1 MCCRRVSENLVYSTS
16 WYHMYVLTP
25 YRTALED
32 IMSVDKDMA
41 DLVLQHRANVRAA
54 WAQKTGM

>member
-1 MCCRRVSENLVYSTS
+1 
-16 WYHMYVLTP
+16 MYVLTP

-32 IMSVDKDMA
+32 IMCVDKDMA